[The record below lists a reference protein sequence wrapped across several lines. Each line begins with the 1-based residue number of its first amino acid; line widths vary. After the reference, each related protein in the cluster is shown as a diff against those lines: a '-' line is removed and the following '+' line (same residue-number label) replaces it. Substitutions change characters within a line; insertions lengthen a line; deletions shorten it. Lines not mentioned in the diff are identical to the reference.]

1 MPSYQKLM
9 FGALE
14 KLAKRQAEMDALQA
28 AARKEAELAAAA
40 KAKFA
45 DPAVAPPGPLTLY
58 HGSPYKFEEFDF
70 ENNLLRGEGALA
82 FGPGG
87 YMTGHAPLARSYAKN
102 LYDRRAGGAPTLQS
116 TRKAIAEDP
125 KAMAEYFRMV
135 NVARALQKGQNEPFS
150 IIQERAR
157 GLPQWLTSQLDAPS
171 FKREK
176 VWDPMA
182 SSTGA
187 YIEKDVPGWQV
198 KRSRESSAIEQYAEL
213 VGSRFGANT
222 LDILGQSGRVG
233 RGGMGPDDAKAMGNE
248 LRKVIE
254 SRAPGLRPQL
264 RETVSRPSLED
275 LATLKRYD
283 WNPRLV
289 DNPIRGALNS
299 TWRVL
304 NDKPGNTGIKISM
317 DPASRGPYSGGTVDL
332 RNPMAQQ
339 DSDQFARRLY
349 SAPLDAS
356 WADMLPYDYPIETV
370 TPKLMGALTQL
381 AAQHGD
387 LDLLRPRMT
396 GQEFI
401 NTLRGKPIDKMRA
414 LKEAGVPAT
423 FFLRGGQRGKL
434 PDVLSPEDFN
444 FVIHDQTRLG
454 KPEYDEFAQGGA
466 V

>member
-1 MPSYQKLM
+1 M

-58 HGSPYKFEEFDF
+58 HGSPFKFEEFDF
-70 ENNLLRGEGALA
+70 ENNLKKGEGALA

-87 YMTGHAPLARSYAKN
+87 YMTGHEPLARQYAKT
-102 LYDRRAGGAPTLQS
+102 LYDKHNGGAASLQ
-116 TRKAIAEDP
+116 TMRKAIAEDP
-125 KAMAEYFRMV
+125 KAMAEYLRMV
-135 NVARALQKGQNEPFS
+135 NVGRAVSKGQANP
-150 IIQERAR
+150 RAAIHTNAR
-157 GLPQWLTSQLDAPS
+157 SLPDWLTQQLDSPRMVS
-171 FKREK
+171 KK
-176 VWDPMA
+176 VFD
-182 SSTGA
+182 SSVPA
-187 YIEKDVPGWQV
+187 YVERDVPEWTVTRRRVPSG
-198 KRSRESSAIEQYAEL
+198 IEQYADL
-213 VGSRFGANT
+213 VSQRFGANT

-233 RGGMGPDDAKAMGNE
+233 RGGMRPDDAKAMGNE

-254 SRAPGLRPQL
+254 SRAPGLRPRL

-289 DNPIRGALNS
+289 DNTIRGALNS

-454 KPEYDEFAQGGA
+454 KPEYDEFAKGGA

>member
-1 MPSYQKLM
+1 M

-58 HGSPYKFEEFDF
+58 HGSPFKFEEFDF
-70 ENNLLRGEGALA
+70 ENNLKKGEGALA

-87 YMTGHAPLARSYAKN
+87 YMTGHEPLARQYAKT
-102 LYDRRAGGAPTLQS
+102 LYDKHNGGAASLQ
-116 TRKAIAEDP
+116 TMRKAIAEDP
-125 KAMAEYFRMV
+125 KAMAEYLRMV
-135 NVARALQKGQNEPFS
+135 NVGRAVSKGQANP
-150 IIQERAR
+150 RAAIHTNAR
-157 GLPQWLTSQLDAPS
+157 SLPDWLTQQLDSPRMVS
-171 FKREK
+171 KK
-176 VWDPMA
+176 VFD
-182 SSTGA
+182 SSVPA
-187 YIEKDVPGWQV
+187 YVERDVPEWTVTRRRVPSG
-198 KRSRESSAIEQYAEL
+198 IEQYADL
-213 VGSRFGANT
+213 VSQRFGANT

-233 RGGMGPDDAKAMGNE
+233 RGGMRPDDAKAMGNE

-254 SRAPGLRPQL
+254 SRAPGLRPRL

-275 LATLKRYD
+275 LATLND

-289 DNPIRGALNS
+289 DNTIRGALNS

-454 KPEYDEFAQGGA
+454 KPEYDEFAKGGA

>member
-1 MPSYQKLM
+1 VPS
-9 FGALE
+9 G
-14 KLAKRQAEMDALQA
+14 
-28 AARKEAELAAAA
+28 
-40 KAKFA
+40 
-45 DPAVAPPGPLTLY
+45 
-58 HGSPYKFEEFDF
+58 
-70 ENNLLRGEGALA
+70 
-82 FGPGG
+82 
-87 YMTGHAPLARSYAKN
+87 
-102 LYDRRAGGAPTLQS
+102 
-116 TRKAIAEDP
+116 
-125 KAMAEYFRMV
+125 
-135 NVARALQKGQNEPFS
+135 
-150 IIQERAR
+150 
-157 GLPQWLTSQLDAPS
+157 
-171 FKREK
+171 
-176 VWDPMA
+176 
-182 SSTGA
+182 
-187 YIEKDVPGWQV
+187 
-198 KRSRESSAIEQYAEL
+198 IEQYADL
-213 VGSRFGANT
+213 VSQRFGANT

-233 RGGMGPDDAKAMGNE
+233 RGGMRPDDAKAMGNE

-254 SRAPGLRPQL
+254 SRAPGLRPRL

-289 DNPIRGALNS
+289 DNTIRGALNS

-454 KPEYDEFAQGGA
+454 KPEYDEFAKGGA